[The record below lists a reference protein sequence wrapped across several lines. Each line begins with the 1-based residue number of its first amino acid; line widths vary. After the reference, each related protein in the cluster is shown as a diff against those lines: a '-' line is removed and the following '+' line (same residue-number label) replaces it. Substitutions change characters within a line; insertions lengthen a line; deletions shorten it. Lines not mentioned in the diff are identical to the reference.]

1 MNSTKI
7 AAVKTLLQ
15 AQPKIS
21 IIPHK
26 NPDGDAIGSCL
37 GLCIYLKNKGYD
49 ATVVSPNDFPNF
61 LKWLPA
67 AQEIVVYDTTPEK
80 AQQQLQ
86 SSSLIFTLDLQM
98 GLHLC

>member
-67 AQEIVVYDTTPEK
+67 AQEIVVYDSTPKRHSNNYK
-80 AQQQLQ
+80 AAHL
-86 SSSLIFTLDLQM
+86 SLHSTLII
-98 GLHLC
+98 